1 MLRRQSQNNR
11 QASFVDEDFKS
22 PELVEAIRKH
32 NEASLELY
40 NKLLEGGVCREQA
53 RGVLPQN
60 MMVTFWGTV
69 DLSNLLHF
77 LELRD
82 SEHAQVEIREYA
94 QAIKKLIKPIVPH
107 VAAYFE
113 KQGQTW

>member
-1 MLRRQSQNNR
+1 MFFCGTELQKAISDHN
-11 QASFVDEDFKS
+11 QASF
-22 PELVEAIRKH
+22 A
-32 NEASLELY
+32 LY
-40 NKLLEGGVCREQA
+40 EKLLESGVCREQA

-82 SEHAQVEIREYA
+82 SEHAQYEIREYA
-94 QAIKKLIKPIVPH
+94 VAIKQLIKPIVPN
-107 VAAYFE
+107 VAKYFAS
-113 KQGQTW
+113 KGQNW

>member
-1 MLRRQSQNNR
+1 MREEIRQQNL
-11 QASFVDEDFKS
+11 K
-22 PELVEAIRKH
+22 
-32 NEASLELY
+32 SLELY
-40 NKLLEGGVCREQA
+40 NHLLEKGVCREQA

-82 SEHAQVEIREYA
+82 SDHAQSEIKEYA
-94 QAIKKLIKPIVPH
+94 VAIKKLIKPLIPN
-107 VAAYFE
+107 VAAYFAA
-113 KQGQTW
+113 KGQAW

>member
-1 MLRRQSQNNR
+1 M
-11 QASFVDEDFKS
+11 
-22 PELVEAIRKH
+22 
-32 NEASLELY
+32 
-40 NKLLEGGVCREQA
+40 
-53 RGVLPQN
+53 LPQN

-82 SEHAQVEIREYA
+82 SDHAQWEIREYA
-94 QAIKKLIKPIVPH
+94 IAIKKLIKPIIPH

-113 KQGQTW
+113 KQGQAW

>member
-1 MLRRQSQNNR
+1 MIAEHNQK
-11 QASFVDEDFKS
+11 SF
-22 PELVEAIRKH
+22 
-32 NEASLELY
+32 ELY
-40 NKLLEGGVCREQA
+40 ENLLESGVCREQA

-82 SEHAQVEIREYA
+82 SDHAQWEIKEYA
-94 QAIKKLIKPIVPH
+94 VAIKKLIKPYIPN
-107 VAAYFE
+107 VAKYYE
-113 KQGQTW
+113 SKGQVW

>member
-1 MLRRQSQNNR
+1 MK
-11 QASFVDEDFKS
+11 SF
-22 PELVEAIRKH
+22 
-32 NEASLELY
+32 ELY
-40 NKLLEGGVCREQA
+40 ESLLASGVCREQA

-82 SEHAQVEIREYA
+82 SDHAQSEIREYA
-94 QAIKKLIKPIVPH
+94 LAIKQLIKPIIPN
-107 VAAYFE
+107 VAAYFA
-113 KQGQTW
+113 KKGQEW